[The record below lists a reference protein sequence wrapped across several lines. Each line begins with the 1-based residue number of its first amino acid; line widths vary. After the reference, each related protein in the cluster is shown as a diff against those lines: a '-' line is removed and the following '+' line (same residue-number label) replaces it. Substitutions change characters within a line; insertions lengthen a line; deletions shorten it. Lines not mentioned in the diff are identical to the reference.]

1 MEPFKKDIETEGAGS
16 FVMPKQPSMKTLKSK
31 FNFNLISVMNT
42 PTPRKPGRP
51 KGSENKV
58 AAKKVTAK
66 KNSNNK
72 RGGSMSL
79 EAKISKLAMLRKKL
93 NTPAGRQFAKYTDE
107 FNSLMEDKR
116 LKSLIN
122 DLSNGMKY

>member
-1 MEPFKKDIETEGAGS
+1 MEPFKKEIETEGAGS
-16 FVMPKQPSMKTLKSK
+16 FVMPKQPSMQTLESK

-79 EAKISKLAMLRKKL
+79 EAKLSKAVMLRNKL
-93 NTPAGRQFAKYTDE
+93 NTPASRSVVKAMNEYNQIIG
-107 FNSLMEDKR
+107 DKR
-116 LKSLIN
+116 VKSLIN
-122 DLSNGMKY
+122 DLSNGLKY

>member
-1 MEPFKKDIETEGAGS
+1 
-16 FVMPKQPSMKTLKSK
+16 
-31 FNFNLISVMNT
+31 MNT

-51 KGSENKV
+51 KGSVNKV

-79 EAKISKLAMLRKKL
+79 EAKISKAVMLRNKL
-93 NTPAGRQFAKYTDE
+93 NTPASRSVVKAMNEYNQIIG
-107 FNSLMEDKR
+107 DKR
-116 LKSLIN
+116 VKSLIN
-122 DLSNGMKY
+122 DLSNGLKY